1 MDINRFALVLD
12 PTWVDHGHRV
22 RRIAGEL
29 GLRLGFDDDRR
40 HRLEI
45 AALLHDIGKAKLDQA
60 VLALPRSLTQG
71 EWQHVQEHPQ
81 LGFDMLTG
89 NVHDDIAAAVVA
101 HHERFDGTGYPHRLA
116 GTDIP
121 LEARILAVAD
131 AYDAIVSERVYD
143 GARPLEVAMSEIAA
157 GAGGQFD
164 RMVVEVFDD
173 VMASSLVMKRRTQ
186 ANNLTAVA

>member
-1 MDINRFALVLD
+1 MELNRFAVVLD

-22 RRIAGEL
+22 RRMAGEL
-29 GLRLGFDDDRR
+29 GKRLGFSDERLD
-40 HRLEI
+40 RLEI
-45 AALLHDIGKAKLDQA
+45 AALLHDIGKAQLDQA
-60 VLALPRSLTQG
+60 VLALPRSLTPG

-101 HHERFDGTGYPHRLA
+101 HHERFDGSGYPHRLL
-116 GTDIP
+116 GCEIP

-143 GARPLEVAMSEIAA
+143 GARPVEVALAEVTA
-157 GAGGQFD
+157 GSGGQFD
-164 RMVVEVFDD
+164 PMVVEVFADL
-173 VMASSLVMKRRTQ
+173 MATSITTLHLATPRT
-186 ANNLTAVA
+186 AIAVA